1 MQPEIRVRVRSPSLH
16 KAGVVGAL
24 RFVGES
30 LLIKG
35 GVSLRVGAAQVS
47 VTVGGFDDDLLF
59 LSWQDA
65 EGSWSASPVD
75 AAAQQALLEHCPA
88 ALSSQMKLARK
99 KIDVQHF
106 KWNAVLTVVGM
117 LVLTVVLTLWQLD
130 RVERWLAGQVS
141 LATEKRLGQMGLE
154 SLKSE
159 GDLDQESAAA
169 KAVSELGARLTQSSR
184 YEYQWYI
191 KNDDSIN
198 AFAMPGGI
206 VVVHSGLIA
215 NAETPEQLA
224 GVLAHEVQH
233 VEQRHSLQHLIHA
246 GGLAAVLAVTMGD
259 VNGIAA
265 VLLHSAGTTR
275 HSRELEAQADADGV
289 SALIAAGIPPQGMTE
304 FFAKLMKQDKDRQGP
319 AMIQFLSS
327 HPATEARL
335 ATIQQHIEA
344 NPCQCAPLSI
354 DWTAV
359 QASIKENRSSA
370 D

>member
-1 MQPEIRVRVRSPSLH
+1 MTPEIQVRVRSHSLP
-16 KAGVVGAL
+16 KAGVPGVL

-30 LLIKG
+30 LLIDG
-35 GVSLRVGAAQVS
+35 GVSVRIGASQVS
-47 VTVGGFDDDLLF
+47 VTVGGFDDDQLF
-59 LSWQDA
+59 LSWQDTD
-65 EGSWSASPVD
+65 GSWSASPVD
-75 AAAQQALLEHCPA
+75 AVAQQTLLAHCPA
-88 ALSSQMKLARK
+88 TLSSQMAQARR
-99 KIDVQHF
+99 KIGVQHF
-106 KWNAVLTVVGM
+106 KWN
-117 LVLTVVLTLWQLD
+117 VVLTTVGAVVLAVVLTIWQLD
-130 RVERWLAGQVS
+130 RVERWLAAQVS
-141 LATEKRLGQMGLE
+141 LSTEKRLGQMGLE

-159 GDLDQESAAA
+159 GNLDQESAAA
-169 KAVSELGARLTQSSR
+169 KAVSELGTRLTQGSR
-184 YEYQWYI
+184 YEYQWYV

-233 VEQRHSLQHLIHA
+233 IEQRHSLQHLIHA

-259 VNGIAA
+259 VSGIAA

-275 HSRELEAQADADGV
+275 HSRELEARADADGV
-289 SALIAAGIPPQGMTE
+289 KALIAAGIPPQGMTE
-304 FFAKLMKQDKDRQGP
+304 FFAKLMEQGKDSQGP

-335 ATIQQHIEA
+335 ASIRQHIDA
-344 NPCQCAPLSI
+344 NPCECQPLGM
-354 DWTAV
+354 DWSAV
-359 QASIKENRSSA
+359 QASLNDGTRSA